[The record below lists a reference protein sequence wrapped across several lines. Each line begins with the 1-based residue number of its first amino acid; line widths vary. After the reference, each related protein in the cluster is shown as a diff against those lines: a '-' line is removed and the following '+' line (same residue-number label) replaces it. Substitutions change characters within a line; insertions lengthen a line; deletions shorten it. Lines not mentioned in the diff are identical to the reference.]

1 MRDLLFSKQGRKMG
15 NLGGPSAQGWVRRIT
30 ILLLVLF
37 LFSAALPCLRH
48 VCASTPESNTA
59 VSEEGQPGFFIQI
72 FRNIFNSHEL
82 MKILQKPEF
91 TILSFVA
98 LNLIVFIETGLLVGF
113 FLPGDSLLVT
123 AGLVCAGAPEWNL
136 PLLLFTLCLSAIL
149 GDSVGY
155 TIGWKTGPKIFCRER
170 SFFFHKDH
178 LLKAQDFY
186 QKHGGKTIIL
196 ARFMPIIRTFA
207 PVVAGVGKMEYRKF
221 LFFNIFGG
229 IGWVVSMILFGYYLP
244 ALINPALKPIF
255 GDDFAVQ
262 DHIEKVVILVVL
274 LSISPGIFLWLRSKW
289 KGKPAV
295 AQPTAE
301 NPTAQLVHAGK

>member
-1 MRDLLFSKQGRKMG
+1 MG
-15 NLGGPSAQGWVRRIT
+15 KLGGRLVKVWARRIT

-37 LFSAALPCLRH
+37 LFSAFVPGLQQG
-48 VCASTPESNTA
+48 CANELGPNTT
-59 VSEEGQPGFFIQI
+59 VSAEEPGFFIQI
-72 FRNIFNSHEL
+72 IQNLFNSREL
-82 MKILQKPEF
+82 MRILGKPEF
-91 TILSFVA
+91 AVLAFVA
-98 LNLIVFIETGLLVGF
+98 LNLIVFVETGLFVGF

-123 AGLVCAGAPEWNL
+123 AGLVCAHPATGWSL
-136 PLLLFTLCLSAIL
+136 PLLLATLCVAAVL

-155 TIGWKTGPKIFCRER
+155 TIGWKTGPKIFCREK

-178 LLKAQDFY
+178 LLKAQEFY

-229 IGWVVSMILFGYYLP
+229 IGWVMSMILFGYFLP
-244 ALINPALKPIF
+244 AVINPALKPIF
-255 GDDFAVQ
+255 GDGFEVQ

-274 LSISPGIFLWLRSKW
+274 LSISPGIFLWLRNKW
-289 KGKPAV
+289 KGKPVIPQATNE
-295 AQPTAE
+295 PGS
-301 NPTAQLVHAGK
+301 QLVPVGEEAS

>member
-1 MRDLLFSKQGRKMG
+1 MGKLGGQLGRFRKISVVLLLLF
-15 NLGGPSAQGWVRRIT
+15 LCCAFVP
-30 ILLLVLF
+30 
-37 LFSAALPCLRH
+37 ALPQVRAGEGETGTT
-48 VCASTPESNTA
+48 VT
-59 VSEEGQPGFFIQI
+59 VEEDHFFIQVI
-72 FRNIFNSHEL
+72 NNLFNSRKL
-82 MKILQKPEF
+82 MEILGKPQY
-91 TILSFVA
+91 TLLAFVA
-98 LNLIVFIETGLLVGF
+98 LNLIVFVETGLLVGF

-123 AGLVCAGAPEWNL
+123 AGLVCAGASWSL

-155 TIGWKTGPKIFCRER
+155 TIGWKTGPKIFCREK

-186 QKHGGKTIIL
+186 QRHGGKTIIL

-244 ALINPALKPIF
+244 AVINPALKPIF
-255 GDDFAVQ
+255 GDAFEVQ
-262 DHIEKVVILVVL
+262 DHIEKVIILVVL
-274 LSISPGIFLWLRSKW
+274 VSISPGIFLWLRGKW
-289 KGKPAV
+289 KGKPGI
-295 AQPTAE
+295 AQPAGE
-301 NPTAQLVHAGK
+301 QPLSQLVQIGK